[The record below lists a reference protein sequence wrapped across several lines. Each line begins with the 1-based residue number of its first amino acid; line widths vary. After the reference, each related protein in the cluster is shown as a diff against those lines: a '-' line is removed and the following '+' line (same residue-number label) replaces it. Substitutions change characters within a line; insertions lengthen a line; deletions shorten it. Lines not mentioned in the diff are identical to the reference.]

1 MNSLYYEELVPIG
14 IDEEQ
19 YETLRKYYDV
29 FLSDLNGQNIRN
41 IAIISNRIFEQRG
54 RKYLKIVGLD
64 VFTGKVVSL
73 IDNHGKNYGLCS
85 YNEDCAKLKSRMVIK
100 VPVGLCENVFVQQGK
115 NQSVKL
121 CNVMRM
127 KGKYEILGTT
137 NWFELRKKYE
147 ELRNSNLAVSIDGKK
162 TTVES
167 AFQSSKVF
175 ENGGPYL
182 DLFYSPSI
190 VSKKDQRLPSSG
202 RLMKFVLLGD
212 EFPANPK
219 TFFYDWLY
227 VNAVSQN
234 KELLTKLSEYNA
246 FTDIAFN
253 PEKSINCQARSA
265 AICVSLFKK
274 GLLSDALKNKDEFK
288 KIVYSDENKITEG
301 VQISF
306 F

>member
-1 MNSLYYEELVPIG
+1 MAKRPAFLISEDKPYFKEINTQFTYFNGFSIQQKQKSIDSLH
-14 IDEEQ
+14 
-19 YETLRKYYDV
+19 
-29 FLSDLNGQNIRN
+29 N
-41 IAIISNRIFEQRG
+41 AIKKLHPEAKVLEISR
-54 RKYLKIVGLD
+54 Y
-64 VFTGKVVSL
+64 SL
-73 IDNHGKNYGLCS
+73 T
-85 YNEDCAKLKSRMVIK
+85 E
-100 VPVGLCENVFVQQGK
+100 
-115 NQSVKL
+115 
-121 CNVMRM
+121 
-127 KGKYEILGTT
+127 LGTKLSA
-137 NWFELRKKYE
+137 F
-147 ELRNSNLAVSIDGKK
+147 NLGVSIDGKK

-175 ENGGPYL
+175 ENGGPYT

-190 VSKKDQRLPSSG
+190 VSKKDERLSSSG
-202 RLMKFVLLGD
+202 RLMKFVLLGN
-212 EFPANPK
+212 EFPTRPK

-234 KELLTKLSEYNA
+234 TELLTKLSEYNA

>member
-1 MNSLYYEELVPIG
+1 MARRPTFLISEEKPYFKEINMQFTYFNGFSIQQKQKSVESLHAAIKKLYPESKVLEISRYSLTELG
-14 IDEEQ
+14 
-19 YETLRKYYDV
+19 
-29 FLSDLNGQNIRN
+29 
-41 IAIISNRIFEQRG
+41 
-54 RKYLKIVGLD
+54 
-64 VFTGKVVSL
+64 
-73 IDNHGKNYGLCS
+73 
-85 YNEDCAKLKSRMVIK
+85 AKLSA
-100 VPVGLCENVFVQQGK
+100 F
-115 NQSVKL
+115 
-121 CNVMRM
+121 
-127 KGKYEILGTT
+127 
-137 NWFELRKKYE
+137 
-147 ELRNSNLAVSIDGKK
+147 NLAVSIDGKK

-190 VSKKDQRLPSSG
+190 VSKKDQRLSSSG

-265 AICVSLFKK
+265 AICVSLLKK
-274 GLLSDALKNKDEFK
+274 GLLSDALKNKEAFK
-288 KIVYSDENKITEG
+288 EIVYSDKNKITEG